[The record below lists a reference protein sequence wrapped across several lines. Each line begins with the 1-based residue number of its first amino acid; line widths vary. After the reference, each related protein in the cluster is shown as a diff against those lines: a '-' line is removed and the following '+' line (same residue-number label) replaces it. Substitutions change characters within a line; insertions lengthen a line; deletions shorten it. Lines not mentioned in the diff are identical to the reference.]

1 MNSRQRVVRA
11 IVGAVVGLG
20 LVSGATQ
27 GTPAPITKAPASNPF
42 RTGKTLNIAHAGGDA
57 LFPEGTLLAYDRST
71 VLGSDVIDVDVQLA
85 GDGTLVSLHD
95 ATVDRTTNGTGLAR
109 EMTYPQL
116 RNLDAGYRFAQ
127 KGKFPFRGKGIT
139 IPTVQEIV
147 SRFPASLV
155 TLDLKDQRL
164 KVVQPVCELISNANR
179 VDTIYVGVDTDEQ
192 VNEFRR
198 LCPTVHTSGTSAE
211 RKALRAARETGNTR
225 FVTKQWVS
233 QPPFIGDDG
242 AKRVTASTL
251 AFSHQLNIAVLTWV
265 VDDPK
270 DMAELVE
277 LGVDG
282 IYTRRPDLLEKVIQR
297 QATKQANKRTDKR
310 TDKPN
315 SR

>member
-1 MNSRQRVVRA
+1 MNPRRYGIRA
-11 IVGAVVGLG
+11 TGSALVGLG
-20 LVSGATQ
+20 LLLGAAQDSRAT
-27 GTPAPITKAPASNPF
+27 TPKAASANSF

-57 LFPEGTLLAYDRST
+57 LFPEGTLLAYQRST

-95 ATVDRTTNGTGLAR
+95 ASVDRTTNGSGLAR
-109 EMTYPQL
+109 EMTYPQI
-116 RNLDAGYRFAQ
+116 RNLDAGYRF
-127 KGKFPFRGKGIT
+127 KRNGKFPFRGKGIT
-139 IPTVQEIV
+139 IPTVQQIV
-147 SRFPASLV
+147 LRFPASLV

-164 KVVQPVCELISNANR
+164 KVVQPVCQLISEANR

-192 VNEFRR
+192 VIEFRR

-211 RKALRAARETGNTR
+211 RKALRAARETDNTN

-233 QPPFIGDDG
+233 QPPFVGDDG
-242 AKRVTASTL
+242 TKRVTASSL

-282 IYTRRPDLLEKVIQR
+282 IYTRRPDLLEKVIQ
-297 QATKQANKRTDKR
+297 QTSE
-310 TDKPN
+310 KPD
-315 SR
+315 